1 MKMPLFPLDLYL
13 LPDGIGQLRVFEP
26 RYLRLVKLAMEGDQ
40 PQGFG
45 LCMKIDNDFCR
56 FGTRVK
62 IIDFDRLENGMLTV
76 TIQGVEK
83 FLLSRCWEEEDELN
97 FGEIESLPNWP
108 TIPLG
113 IDHQDKAISDSLAAI
128 FNEYPE
134 YAHHYPTPNF
144 DDMTWVC
151 QRWLEILP
159 LETNQKQW
167 FMSRLDPKDA
177 LNFLHDVIEQALNNP

>member
-13 LPDGIGQLRVFEP
+13 LPDGIGQLRIFEP
-26 RYLRLVKLAMEGDQ
+26 RYQRLVKLAMEGDE
-40 PQGFG
+40 PLGFG
-45 LCMKIDNDFCR
+45 LCMKADEDFCR
-56 FGTRVK
+56 FGTHVQ
-62 IIDFDRLENGMLTV
+62 ITDFDALENGMLSI

-83 FLLSRCWEEEDELN
+83 FLLRQCWQEEDQLH
-97 FGEIESLPNWP
+97 FGEIEPMPNWP
-108 TIPLG
+108 TLPIA
-113 IDHQDKAISDSLAAI
+113 HQDRPIVDSLAAI
-128 FNEYPE
+128 FKEYPE

-167 FMSRLDPKDA
+167 FMSRLDPNDA
-177 LNFLHDVIEQALNNP
+177 LNFLHDVIKQALNER